1 MSNDPFTL
9 DMFGSSALSS
19 GLGPGVTAFGGFEPA
34 AANDDDPEPT
44 PPSPAPA
51 LPATAIER
59 PAPRRRGNRSN
70 FYLDDADRGLA
81 GSWKDRARAN
91 VGAILIA
98 NNIEKQDRPATT
110 KEQAQL
116 IRFTG
121 FGASELANG
130 MFRRPGEIDFRE
142 GWSEL
147 ASSLETAVSGADY
160 ASLARCTQYAHFTPE
175 FIIRAVWAGLQRMG
189 WRGGRVLE
197 PGIGTGLFPALM
209 PAAFR
214 DRSFVTA
221 VELDPVTARIVKLL
235 QPKARII
242 NGDFARTD
250 LAPIYDLAIG
260 NPPFSDRTVRSDRA
274 YRSLGL
280 RLHDYFIARS
290 IDLLKP
296 GALAA
301 FVTSSGTMDKADATA
316 CEHIAG
322 TADLIA
328 AIRLPEGSFRRDA
341 GTDVVVDLLFFR
353 KRKVGEAEGDR
364 SWLDLEE
371 VRPATQDEGAIRVNR
386 WFAEHPEFVL
396 GEHALTSGP
405 FGETYTCRPRA
416 GEDLDAA
423 LQAAIACFPEDRYD
437 GEPTKIDI
445 DLEDELG
452 EIVDLRPESRQ
463 VREGSFF
470 VDSRRGL
477 MQMLDGTPVE
487 VQVRKG
493 RTGDGIPEK
502 HIGIIRKLIPIRDA
516 VREVLKAQ
524 ELDRPWRDAQVRL
537 RIAWSSFVRDFGP
550 INHTTVSIS
559 EDEHSGEVRETHRRP
574 NLQPFLD
581 DPDCWL
587 IASIEDYDLDT
598 DTAKPGPIF
607 SERVISPPAPPVITS
622 AADALAVVLNERGRV
637 DVEHIAELLHREVD
651 AVVDELG
658 DAIFQDPA
666 NGSWQTSDAYLS
678 GAVRTKLAVA
688 EAAAALDP
696 AYERNVRALQAVQPA
711 DLRPSDITA
720 RLGAPWIPAS
730 DVVAFMKEMM
740 GADIRIHH
748 MPELGS
754 WTVEARQLSYS
765 AAGTSEWG
773 TSRRDAGELLADA
786 LNSRVPQIFD
796 VFKDAGGEQRVLNV
810 VDTEAAR
817 DKLQKIKQAFQNWVW
832 TDPDRTDRLARVYN
846 DRFNN
851 IAPRK
856 FDGSHLK
863 LPGASGAFSLYGH
876 QKRGI
881 WRIISSGSTYL
892 AHAVGAG
899 KTMTMAAA
907 VMEQRRL
914 GLIAKAM
921 LVVPGHCLAQAARE
935 FLALYPNARILVA
948 DETNFSKDKR
958 ARFLSR
964 AATATWD
971 AILITHSAFRFI
983 AVPSAFEQQMIHD
996 ELQLYEDLLTK
1007 VDSEDRVSRKRLER
1021 LKERLQ
1027 ERLEG
1032 LATRKDDLL
1041 TIAEI
1046 GVDQIIVDEAQEFRK
1061 LSFATNM
1068 STLKGIDPNGSQRAW
1083 DLYVKSRFIET
1094 KNSGRALVLASGTP
1108 ITNTLGEMFSIQRL
1122 LGHQALAE
1130 RGLHEFDAW
1139 ASCFGDTTTELEIQP
1154 SGKYKP
1160 VSRFASFVNVPELIA
1175 MFRAFADVVMPEDLR
1190 AYVRV
1195 PEISTGRRQI
1205 LTAKPSP
1212 AFKAYQQVLDGRIK
1226 AIEMREGPAQPGD
1239 DILLSVITDGRH
1251 AAIDLRLV
1259 MPANDNEDDNKL
1271 NLLVRNAFRIWK
1283 ETGDTAYLRPDGKP
1297 YDLPGAAQMIFSD
1310 LGTINV
1316 EKTRGFSAYR
1326 WIRDELVRL
1335 GVPACEIAFM
1345 QDYRKTEAKQRLF
1358 ADVRAGRVRFL
1369 IGSSETMGTGVNAQL
1384 RLKALHHL
1392 DVPWLPSQIE
1402 QREGRIVRQG
1412 NQHDT
1417 VDIFAYATEGSLD
1430 ASMWQNNERKARFIA
1445 AALSGDTSIRRLEDL
1460 GEGQANQFA
1469 MAKAIASG
1477 DERLMQKAGLEA
1489 DIARL
1494 ERLRAAHD
1502 DDQYAVRRQMRDAER
1517 DIEVSTRRITEIG
1530 QDIERLVPT
1539 AGEAFA
1545 MTVLGKV
1552 HHERKE
1558 AGRALMKEILTLL
1571 QLQQQGEVHLV
1582 SIGGFDLVYEGERF
1596 GKGDGYRYST
1606 TLQRTGVGYEIDL
1619 AVTVTPLG
1627 AISRLEHALDG
1638 FEEERERY
1646 RHRRDEAHRRLA
1658 SYRSR
1663 EGGIFAFA
1671 DELAEKR
1678 RQLREVDDAL
1688 AAAAVKGAEAPYTGL
1703 LDQGDILDATQHS
1716 HSCVAQKIISP

>member
-1 MSNDPFTL
+1 MSDPFTL

-19 GLGPGVTAFGGFEPA
+19 GLGLGVTAFGEFAPEP
-34 AANDDDPEPT
+34 ANDDDPEPT
-44 PPSPAPA
+44 PPAAAPA
-51 LPATAIER
+51 LPLGSAER
-59 PAPRRRGNRSN
+59 PARRKQGDRFN
-70 FYLDDADRGLA
+70 FYLDRERGLA
-81 GSWKDRARAN
+81 ATWKERAKMSVA
-91 VGAILIA
+91 AILLA
-98 NNIEKQDRPATT
+98 AEIEKQDRPATRD
-110 KEQAQL
+110 EQARL

-121 FGASELANG
+121 FGSSVLANG
-130 MFRRPGEIDFRE
+130 MFRRPGQVDFPE
-142 GWSEL
+142 GWDDL
-147 ASSLETAVSGADY
+147 GTSLESAATGSDY

-175 FIIRAVWAGLQRMG
+175 FIVRAIWSGVQRLG
-189 WRGGRVLE
+189 WRGGRMLE

-209 PAAFR
+209 PGAYR
-214 DRSFVTA
+214 GNSFVTG
-221 VELDPVTARIVKLL
+221 VELDPATARIVRLL

-242 NGDFARTD
+242 NADFVRTD
-250 LAPIYDLAIG
+250 LAPVFDLVIG

-301 FVTSSGTMDKADATA
+301 FVTSSGTMDKADAT
-316 CEHIAG
+316 CRGHIAKS
-322 TADLIA
+322 ADLIA
-328 AIRLPEGSFRRDA
+328 AIRLPEGSFRADA
-341 GTDVVVDLLFFR
+341 GTDVVVDILFFR
-353 KRKVGEAEGDR
+353 RRKAGEAEGDL
-364 SWLDLEE
+364 SWLDVEE
-371 VRPATQDEGAIRVNR
+371 IRAATDDDGAIHVNR
-386 WFAEHPEFVL
+386 WLARHPHFVL
-396 GEHALTSGP
+396 GTHALTSGP
-405 FGETYTCRPRA
+405 FGETYTCLPRA
-416 GEDLDAA
+416 GDDLETALGAA
-423 LQAAIACFPEDRYD
+423 LNLLPEGRYD
-437 GEPTKIDI
+437 GEPTPIDI
-445 DLEDELG
+445 DLEEELG
-452 EIVDLRPESRQ
+452 EIVDLRPGNDK

-470 VDSRRGL
+470 LDNRHGL
-477 MQMLDGTPVE
+477 MQVIDGAPVTI
-487 VQVRKG
+487 VVRKG
-493 RTGDGIPEK
+493 RSGDGISER
-502 HIGIIRKLIPIRDA
+502 HVRIIRKLIPIRDA
-516 VREVLKAQ
+516 VRDLLKAQ
-524 ELDRPWRDAQVRL
+524 ETDRPWRDLQVRL

-559 EDEHSGEVRETHRRP
+559 EDAETGEIRETHRQP
-574 NLQPFLD
+574 NLQPFRD

-587 IASIEDYDLDT
+587 VASIEDYDLDT

-607 SERVISPPAPPVITS
+607 SERVISPPAPPIITS

-637 DVEHIAELLHREVD
+637 DVEHIAELLHVD
-651 AVVDELG
+651 AETVIDALSA
-658 DAIFQDPA
+658 AIFRDPTD
-666 NGSWQTSDAYLS
+666 GSWQTSDAYLS
-678 GAVRTKLAVA
+678 GAVRTKLAAA
-688 EAAAALDP
+688 EAAASLDP
-696 AYERNVRALQAVQPA
+696 TFVRNVRALQDVQPA

-720 RLGAPWIPAS
+720 RLGAPWIPAG
-730 DVVAFMKEMM
+730 DVVAFVKETM
-740 GADIRIHH
+740 GVEIRIHH

-754 WTVEARQLSYS
+754 WTVEARQLGYS
-765 AAGTSEWG
+765 AVGTSEWG
-773 TSRRDAGELLADA
+773 MSRRHAGELLADA

-796 VFKDAGGEQRVLNV
+796 VFKDSDGERRVLNV

-817 DKLQKIKQAFQNWVW
+817 DKLQKIKEAFQSWVW
-832 TDPDRTDRLARVYN
+832 THPDRTDRLARIYN

-856 FDGSHLK
+856 FDGSHLN
-863 LPGASGAFSLYGH
+863 LPGASGAFVLYGH

-881 WRIISSGSTYL
+881 WRIVSSGSTYL

-948 DETNFSKDKR
+948 DETNFTKDKR

-971 AILITHSAFRFI
+971 AIIITHSAFRFI

-996 ELQLYEDLLTK
+996 ELGLYEELLTK
-1007 VDSEDRVSRKRLER
+1007 VDNDDRVSRKRLER
-1021 LKERLQ
+1021 LKEGLK
-1027 ERLEG
+1027 ERLEA

-1041 TIAEI
+1041 TISEI

-1094 KNSGRALVLASGTP
+1094 KNPGRALVLASGTP

-1122 LGHQALAE
+1122 LGHQALVE

-1175 MFRAFADVVMPEDLR
+1175 MFRSFADVVMPEDLR
-1190 AYVRV
+1190 QYVKV
-1195 PEISTGRRQI
+1195 PAISTGRRQI
-1205 LTAKPSP
+1205 LTAKPTP
-1212 AFKAYQQVLDGRIK
+1212 AFKNYQTILDARIK

-1259 MPANDNEDDNKL
+1259 DPDNDNEPDNKL
-1271 NLLVRNAFRIWK
+1271 NLLVQNAFRIWQ
-1283 ETGDTAYLRPDGKP
+1283 ETRDSAYVRPDGKS
-1297 YDLPGAAQMIFSD
+1297 YELPGAAQMIFSD

-1326 WIRDELVRL
+1326 WIHNELVRL
-1335 GVPACEIAFM
+1335 GVPPSEIAYM
-1345 QDYRKTEAKQRLF
+1345 QDYKKTEAKQRLF
-1358 ADVRAGRVRFL
+1358 TDVRAGKVRFL

-1392 DVPWLPSQIE
+1392 DVPWLPSHIE

-1412 NQHDT
+1412 NQHEV
-1417 VDIFAYATEGSLD
+1417 VDIFAYATQGSLD

-1445 AALSGDTSIRRLEDL
+1445 AALSGDTSIRRLDDL

-1477 DERLMQKAGLEA
+1477 DERLMKKAGLEA
-1489 DIARL
+1489 EIARL

-1502 DDQYAVRRQMRDAER
+1502 DDLYAVRRQISDAER
-1517 DIEVSTRRITEIG
+1517 DIEVSTRRIGEIG
-1530 QDIERLVPT
+1530 RDVERLAPT
-1539 AGEAFA
+1539 SGEAFT
-1545 MTVLGKV
+1545 MVVLGKTYD
-1552 HHERKE
+1552 ERKD
-1558 AGRALMKEILTLL
+1558 AGRALMKEVLTLV
-1571 QLQQQGEVHLV
+1571 QLQQEDDVVLA
-1582 SIGGFDLVYEGERF
+1582 SIGGFDLVFDGERF
-1596 GKGDGYRYST
+1596 GKGDGYRYT
-1606 TLQRTGVGYEIDL
+1606 TMIRRTGSDYEVDL
-1619 AVTVTPLG
+1619 SVTVTPLG
-1627 AISRLEHALDG
+1627 AISRLEHALHD
-1638 FEEERERY
+1638 FEGEQLRY
-1646 RHRRDEAHRRLA
+1646 RQRLEEARRRLF

-1663 EGGIFAFA
+1663 EGSTFAFA
-1671 DELAEKR
+1671 EELTEKR
-1678 RQLREVDDAL
+1678 RQLREVDEAL
-1688 AAAAVKGAEAPYTGL
+1688 ATEAREPMARTSEAA
-1703 LDQGDILDATQHS
+1703 
-1716 HSCVAQKIISP
+1716 

>member
-1 MSNDPFTL
+1 MSNDPFTF

-19 GLGPGVTAFGGFEPA
+19 GLGLGVTAFGGFEPM
-34 AANDDDPEPT
+34 AANDDEPDPT
-44 PPSPAPA
+44 PPPLAPA
-51 LPATAIER
+51 LPVAVT
-59 PAPRRRGNRSN
+59 PAGRSGRRQN
-70 FYLDDADRGLA
+70 FYLDGDRGLGA
-81 GSWKDRARAN
+81 SWKDRARAN
-91 VGAILIA
+91 VAAILVAEGIA
-98 NNIEKQDRPATT
+98 KQERPATP
-110 KEQAQL
+110 KEQTQL

-130 MFRRPGEIDFRE
+130 MFRRPGEVDFRD
-142 GWSEL
+142 GWDAL
-147 ASSLETAVSGADY
+147 GSSLETAVSEADY

-175 FIIRAVWAGLQRMG
+175 FIIRAIWAGIAKLG
-189 WRGGRVLE
+189 WRGGRVIE

-209 PAAFR
+209 PEEFR
-214 DRSFVTA
+214 DSAYLTGI
-221 VELDPVTARIVKLL
+221 ELDPVTARIVRLL
-235 QPKARII
+235 QPRSRII
-242 NGDFARTD
+242 EGDFARTD

-301 FVTSSGTMDKADATA
+301 FVTSHGTMDKTDTTA
-316 CEHIAG
+316 REHIASS
-322 TADLIA
+322 ADLIA

-341 GTDVVVDLLFFR
+341 GTDVVVDILFFR
-353 KRKVGEAEGDR
+353 KRKVGEPEGDQT
-364 SWLDLEE
+364 WLDIDE
-371 VRPATQDEGAIRVNR
+371 VRGATGDEGAIRVNR
-386 WFAEHPEFVL
+386 WFARHPAFVL
-396 GEHALTSGP
+396 GTHALTSGP
-405 FGETYTCRPRA
+405 FGETYTCLPCR
-416 GEDLDAA
+416 GSDLKTA
-423 LQAAIACFPEDRYD
+423 LAAAIDLLPTGLYD
-437 GEPTKIDI
+437 GEPTAVDI
-445 DLEDELG
+445 DLEDELA
-452 EIVDLRPESRQ
+452 EIADLSPKDSP

-470 VDSRRGL
+470 IDRAKGL
-477 MQMLDGTPVE
+477 MQLLDGAAVPVAI
-487 VQVRKG
+487 RKG
-493 RTGDGIPEK
+493 RTGDGISEK
-502 HIGIIRKLIPIRDA
+502 HVRIISKLIPIRDA

-524 ELDRPWRDAQVRL
+524 ETDRPWRDLQVRL
-537 RIAWSSFVRDFGP
+537 RLAWSAFVRDFGP
-550 INHTTVSIS
+550 INHTTVSVQ
-559 EDEHSGEVRETHRRP
+559 EDPETGEVKETHRQP
-574 NLQPFLD
+574 NLAPFRD

-587 IASIEDYDLDT
+587 VASIEDYDLET

-607 SERVISPPAPPVITS
+607 ATRVIAPPMSPVITN
-622 AADALAVVLNERGRV
+622 ATDALAVVLNERGHV
-637 DVEHIAELLHREVD
+637 DLDHIAELLHCDISTVI
-651 AVVDELG
+651 DELG
-658 DAIFQDPA
+658 DTVFHDPA
-666 NGSWQTSDAYLS
+666 DGSWKTADAYLS
-678 GAVRTKLAVA
+678 GSVRTKLAA
-688 EAAAALDP
+688 AQAAAELDP
-696 AYERNVRALQAVQPA
+696 VYERNVRALQDVQPV

-720 RLGAPWIPAS
+720 RLGAPWIPAA
-730 DVVAFMKEMM
+730 DVVAFVKERMA
-740 GADIRIHH
+740 ADIRIHH

-754 WTVEARQLSYS
+754 WTVEARQLGYS

-773 TSRRDAGELLADA
+773 TSRRHAGELLADA
-786 LNSRVPQIFD
+786 LNSRVTQIFD
-796 VFKDAGGEQRVLNV
+796 VIKDFDGERRVLNV
-810 VDTEAAR
+810 VDMEAAR
-817 DKLQKIKQAFQNWVW
+817 DKLQKIRQAFQDWVW
-832 TDPDRTDRLARVYN
+832 TDPDRTDRLARDYN

-851 IAPRK
+851 SAPRK

-863 LPGASGAFSLYGH
+863 LPGASGAFVLYGH

-881 WRIISSGSTYL
+881 WRIIADGSTYL

-907 VMEQRRL
+907 IMEQRRL

-948 DETNFSKDKR
+948 DETNFTKDKR

-971 AILITHSAFRFI
+971 AIIITHSAFRFI
-983 AVPSAFEQQMIHD
+983 AVPSAFEQQMIQD
-996 ELQLYEDLLTK
+996 ELQLYEELLTK

-1021 LKERLQ
+1021 LKEGLK

-1041 TIAEI
+1041 TISEI
-1046 GVDQIIVDEAQEFRK
+1046 GVDQIVVDEAQEFRK

-1083 DLYVKSRFIET
+1083 DLYVKSRYIET
-1094 KNSGRALVLASGTP
+1094 KNPGRALVLASGTP

-1122 LGHQALAE
+1122 LGHAALAE

-1175 MFRAFADVVMPEDLR
+1175 MFRSFADVVMPDDLHQ
-1190 AYVRV
+1190 YVRV

-1205 LTAKPSP
+1205 LTAKPT
-1212 AFKAYQQVLDGRIK
+1212 ALFKMYQQTLASRIK
-1226 AIEMREGPAQPGD
+1226 MIEQREGPAKPGD

-1251 AAIDLRLV
+1251 AAIDLRFV
-1259 MPANDNEDDNKL
+1259 MPAADNEVDNKL
-1271 NLLVRNAFRIWK
+1271 NLLVRNAHRIWEQTG
-1283 ETGDTAYLRPDGKP
+1283 ETIYRRPDGKDF
-1297 YDLPGAAQMIFSD
+1297 DLPGAAQMIFSD

-1316 EKTRGFSAYR
+1316 EKSRGFSAYR
-1326 WIRDELVRL
+1326 FIRDELVRL
-1335 GVPACEIAFM
+1335 GVPASEIAFM
-1345 QDYRKTEAKQRLF
+1345 QDFKKTEAKQRLF
-1358 ADVRAGRVRFL
+1358 GDVRAGKVRFL

-1412 NQHDT
+1412 NQHEE

-1445 AALSGDTSIRRLEDL
+1445 AALSGDTSIRRLEDV
-1460 GEGQANQFA
+1460 GEGAANQFA

-1494 ERLRAAHD
+1494 ERLRAAHE

-1517 DIEVSTRRITEIG
+1517 EIEVSTRRIGEIG
-1530 QDIERLVPT
+1530 KDLEQLQPT
-1539 AGEAFA
+1539 SGDAFS
-1545 MTVLGKV
+1545 MTVLGEV
-1552 HHERKE
+1552 HTERKE

-1571 QLQQQGEVHLV
+1571 QLQQEGEVHLAV
-1582 SIGGFDLVYEGERF
+1582 IGGFDLVYEGERF
-1596 GKGDGYRYST
+1596 GKGDGYRYET
-1606 TLQRTGVGYEIDL
+1606 LLQRTGADYEIEL
-1619 AVTVTPLG
+1619 AIPVTPLG
-1627 AISRLEHALDG
+1627 AISRLEHGLDG
-1638 FEEERERY
+1638 FEEEQRRY
-1646 RHRRDEAHRRLA
+1646 RQRLDDAERRLT

-1663 EGGIFAFA
+1663 MGGTFQFAN
-1671 DELAEKR
+1671 ELLEKR
-1678 RQLREVDDAL
+1678 RLLRGIEEELATAAADDAKL
-1688 AAAAVKGAEAPYTGL
+1688 EAA
-1703 LDQGDILDATQHS
+1703 
-1716 HSCVAQKIISP
+1716 

>member
-19 GLGPGVTAFGGFEPA
+19 GLGLGVTAFGGFDA
-34 AANDDDPEPT
+34 TAANDDDPDPT
-44 PPSPAPA
+44 PPPLAPA
-51 LPATAIER
+51 LPVAVAQASR
-59 PAPRRRGNRSN
+59 SGRRQN
-70 FYLDDADRGLA
+70 FYLDGDRGLGA
-81 GSWKDRARAN
+81 SWKERARAN
-91 VGAILIA
+91 VAAILVADGIA
-98 NNIEKQDRPATT
+98 KQERPATAR
-110 KEQAQL
+110 EQAQL

-121 FGASELANG
+121 FGAGELANG
-130 MFRRPGEIDFRE
+130 MFRRPGEINFRD
-142 GWSEL
+142 GWDAL
-147 ASSLETAVSGADY
+147 GSSLETAVSEADY

-175 FIIRAVWAGLQRMG
+175 FIIRAIWAGIARLG
-189 WRGGRVLE
+189 WRGGRMLE

-209 PAAFR
+209 PEQYRESAYL
-214 DRSFVTA
+214 TGI
-221 VELDPVTARIVKLL
+221 ELDPVTARIVRLL
-235 QPKARII
+235 QPRSRII
-242 NGDFARTD
+242 EGDFARTD

-290 IDLLKP
+290 IDSLKP

-301 FVTSSGTMDKADATA
+301 FVTSHGTMDKTDTTA
-316 CEHIAG
+316 REHIAKS
-322 TADLIA
+322 ADLIA

-341 GTDVVVDLLFFR
+341 GTDVVVDILFFR
-353 KRKVGEAEGDR
+353 KRKAGEPEGNQL
-364 SWLDLEE
+364 WLDVDE
-371 VRPATQDEGAIRVNR
+371 VQAATGDEGAIRVNR
-386 WFAEHPEFVL
+386 WFARHPGFVL
-396 GEHALTSGP
+396 GTHALTSGP
-405 FGETYTCRPRA
+405 FGETYTCRPHA
-416 GEDLDAA
+416 GEDLETA
-423 LQAAIACFPEDRYD
+423 LAVAIDLLPAELYD
-437 GEPTKIDI
+437 DEPTPIDI
-445 DLEDELG
+445 DLEDELA
-452 EIVDLRPESRQ
+452 EIVDLTPKDSS

-470 VDSRRGL
+470 IDRAKGL
-477 MQMLDGTPVE
+477 MQMLDGAAVPVT
-487 VQVRKG
+487 VRKG
-493 RTGDGIPEK
+493 RTGDGISEK
-502 HIGIIRKLIPIRDA
+502 HLRIISKLIPIRDA
-516 VREVLKAQ
+516 VRELLKAQ
-524 ELDRPWRDAQVRL
+524 ETDRPWRDLQVRL
-537 RIAWSSFVRDFGP
+537 RLAWSAFVRDFGP
-550 INHTTVSIS
+550 INHTVVSIH
-559 EDEHSGEVRETHRRP
+559 EDPEAGEVKETHRQP
-574 NLQPFLD
+574 NLAPFRD

-587 IASIEDYDLDT
+587 VASIEDYDLET

-607 SERVISPPAPPVITS
+607 ATRVIALPMSPVITN
-622 AADALAVVLNERGRV
+622 AADALAVVLNERGHV
-637 DVEHIAELLHREVD
+637 DLDHIAELLHCDISTVID
-651 AVVDELG
+651 DLG
-658 DAIFQDPA
+658 DTVFHDPA
-666 NGSWQTSDAYLS
+666 DGSWKTADAYLS
-678 GAVRTKLAVA
+678 GSVRTKLAA
-688 EAAAALDP
+688 AQAAAELDP
-696 AYERNVRALQAVQPA
+696 AYERNLRALQDVQPA

-720 RLGAPWIPAS
+720 RLGAPWIPAA
-730 DVVAFMKEMM
+730 DVVAFVKERMET
-740 GADIRIHH
+740 DIRIHH

-754 WTVEARQLSYS
+754 WTVEARQLGYS

-773 TSRRDAGELLADA
+773 TSRRHAGELLADA

-796 VFKDAGGEQRVLNV
+796 VFKDVDGERRVLNV

-817 DKLQKIKQAFQNWVW
+817 DKLQRIKQAFQDWVW
-832 TDPDRTDRLARVYN
+832 TDPDRTDRLARDYN

-863 LPGASGAFSLYGH
+863 LPGASGAFVLYGH

-881 WRIISSGSTYL
+881 WRIIADGSTYL

-907 VMEQRRL
+907 IMEQRRL
-914 GLIAKAM
+914 GLVAKAM

-948 DETNFSKDKR
+948 DETNFTNDKR

-971 AILITHSAFRFI
+971 AIIITHSAFRFI
-983 AVPSAFEQQMIHD
+983 AVPSAFEQQMIQD

-1007 VDSEDRVSRKRLER
+1007 VDSDDRVSRKRLER
-1021 LKERLQ
+1021 LKEGLQ

-1041 TIAEI
+1041 TISEM
-1046 GVDQIIVDEAQEFRK
+1046 GVDQIVVDEAQEFRK

-1083 DLYVKSRFIET
+1083 DLYVKSRYVET
-1094 KNSGRALVLASGTP
+1094 KNPGRALVLASGTP

-1122 LGHQALAE
+1122 LGQEALHE

-1175 MFRAFADVVMPEDLR
+1175 MFRSFADVVMPDDLR
-1190 AYVRV
+1190 QYVRV
-1195 PEISTGRRQI
+1195 PNLSTGRRKI
-1205 LTAKPSP
+1205 LTAKPT
-1212 AFKAYQQVLDGRIK
+1212 ALFKTYQQTLDARIK
-1226 AIEMREGPAQPGD
+1226 AIEQREGPAKPGD

-1251 AAIDLRLV
+1251 AAIDLRFV
-1259 MPANDNEDDNKL
+1259 MPAAGNEEENKL
-1271 NLLVRNAFRIWK
+1271 NLLVRNAHRIWK
-1283 ETGDTAYLRPDGKP
+1283 ETGEAIYRRPDGKEF
-1297 YDLPGAAQMIFSD
+1297 DLPGAAQMIFSD

-1316 EKTRGFSAYR
+1316 EKSRGFSAYR
-1326 WIRDELVRL
+1326 FIRDELIRL
-1335 GVPACEIAFM
+1335 GVPASEIAFM
-1345 QDYRKTEAKQRLF
+1345 QDYKKTEAKQRLF
-1358 ADVRAGRVRFL
+1358 ADVRAGKVRFL

-1412 NQHDT
+1412 NQHDE

-1445 AALSGDTSIRRLEDL
+1445 AALSGDTSIRRLDDV
-1460 GEGQANQFA
+1460 GEGAANQFA

-1494 ERLRAAHD
+1494 ERLRAAHE

-1517 DIEVSTRRITEIG
+1517 EIEISTRRISEIG
-1530 QDIERLVPT
+1530 QDIERLQLT
-1539 AGEAFA
+1539 SGDAFG
-1545 MTVLGKV
+1545 MTVLGE
-1552 HHERKE
+1552 HHTERKE

-1571 QLQQQGEVHLV
+1571 QLQQGGEVHLAT
-1582 SIGGFDLVYEGERF
+1582 IGGFDLVYEGERI
-1596 GKGDGYRYST
+1596 GKGDGYRYET
-1606 TLQRTGVGYEIDL
+1606 LLQRTGADYEIDL
-1619 AVTVTPLG
+1619 AITVTPLG
-1627 AISRLEHALDG
+1627 AISRLEHGLDG
-1638 FEEERERY
+1638 FEEEQRRY
-1646 RHRRDEAHRRLA
+1646 RQRMEEAGRRLA
-1658 SYRSR
+1658 SFRSR
-1663 EGGIFAFA
+1663 ESGSFAFS

-1678 RQLREVDDAL
+1678 RQLRETEAL
-1688 AAAAVKGAEAPYTGL
+1688 LAADVESDTSQAAAA
-1703 LDQGDILDATQHS
+1703 
-1716 HSCVAQKIISP
+1716 